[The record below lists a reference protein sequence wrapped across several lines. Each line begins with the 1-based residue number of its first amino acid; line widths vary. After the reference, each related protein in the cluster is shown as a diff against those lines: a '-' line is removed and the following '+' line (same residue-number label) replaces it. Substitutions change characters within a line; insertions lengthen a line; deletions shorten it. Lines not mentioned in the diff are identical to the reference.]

1 PLSTYVYMYIF
12 IILFILLM
20 IHLVDLWDRQLLT
33 WLDSHSP
40 AQLNPSIYVGFFL
53 SQPHHRHA
61 DKEALY
67 LEKSNWLCD
76 LGLSFSV
83 FAADGQKPN
92 IGQLALYFLALRAG
106 CVPISKNKGNTLV
119 TQLKGHLEE
128 AQKPHLHKNCFRTNY
143 YQYSLGVL
151 ALCVHGKVVP
161 DHVVEQLLC
170 EVEHCQHSVDTVAV
184 MGLAFICLKGANLNP
199 NLDPKMEDAT
209 QQVVKKILQA
219 QTPEGHFGNLYSSP
233 LALQVL
239 MAAEAKDEESAC
251 ERAGIALMRSL
262 RNGDFQNPV
271 TLSQLLPVLHHKTY
285 LDLIPFD
292 CSKEKAHRNSL
303 WVLFLSP
310 ARTCWSVTMKVHLKI
325 KNDLR
330 EPKMFASRH
339 RHSFTVTVPSGAYL
353 EDVLKKAQELGKLTY
368 ETQHTLSGPFLTTV
382 EGVKAEDREYWQLLS
397 ASGPGQNQGVT
408 PLLQGESKECS
419 AHSKCSV
426 NTIN

>member
-67 LEKSNWLCD
+67 LEKLMVHYQRS
-76 LGLSFSV
+76 SS